1 MARVTVATTAAAL
14 AVTAAALA
22 RQTRQRVTRD
32 AYRAGYLDA
41 LRDVRRGLLDTHSEP
56 EN

>member
-1 MARVTVATTAAAL
+1 MAKATVATAAL
-14 AVTAAALA
+14 AVAAVALVRQA
-22 RQTRQRVTRD
+22 RQREARD
-32 AYRAGYLDA
+32 AATYRAGYLDA